1 MSYLG
6 VLRDSF
12 ENYCHISNQ
21 PPRICLIAKF
31 GGKTRILKLGT
42 KNASSECFWVRISE
56 NYWHI

>member
-1 MSYLG
+1 MPYLG
-6 VLRDSF
+6 VLRDNF

-42 KNASSECFWVRISE
+42 KNASFECFWV
-56 NYWHI
+56 